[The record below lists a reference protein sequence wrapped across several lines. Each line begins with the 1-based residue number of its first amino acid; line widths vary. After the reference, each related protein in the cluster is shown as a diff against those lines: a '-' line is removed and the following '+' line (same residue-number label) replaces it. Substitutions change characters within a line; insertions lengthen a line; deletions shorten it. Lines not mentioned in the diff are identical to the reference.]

1 MSRLPLRIATGVY
14 QITLGGVNAFL
25 IDLDDH
31 GVGAVARAAGGGTA
45 PGGLVLVDTG
55 AARIGAAIRDLGRAP
70 GDLRAIV
77 VTHLHRN
84 HTGSLA
90 EVKRRT
96 GAEVWMHPADAAL
109 VREGVF
115 ARPLEP
121 GPGLVRG
128 AIARLSDRRPARRGE
143 PIVVEHEVND
153 GETLPFAGL
162 RAVHTPGHTAGHLAL
177 LLPRGGG
184 VLFVGDAAT
193 NFLRLGWGP
202 IYEDVS
208 QGRESLAKLA
218 ALDLEVA
225 AFAHGR
231 AIRARRRALSRALAL
246 RALTRPG
253 PATQAP
259 AASAPERHPGVR
271 RCFRPASPDDPARDD
286 RARP

>member
-1 MSRLPLRIATGVY
+1 MSRLPQRIATGVY
-14 QITLGGVNAFL
+14 QIALGGVNAFL
-25 IDLDDH
+25 IDVEDD
-31 GVGAVARAAGGGTA
+31 GVGTAARAAGGGTA
-45 PGGLVLVDTG
+45 LGGLVLVDTG
-55 AARIGAAIRDLGRAP
+55 VARSAARIGAAIRDLGRAP
-70 GDLRAIV
+70 GDVRAIV
-77 VTHLHRN
+77 VTHLHRD
-84 HTGSLA
+84 HTGALA

-96 GAEVWMHPADAAL
+96 GAEVWMHRADAAL

-121 GPGLVRG
+121 GPGLVRS

-218 ALDLEVA
+218 ALDFEVA

-231 AIRARRRALSRALAL
+231 AIRAHA
-246 RALTRPG
+246 G
-253 PATQAP
+253 
-259 AASAPERHPGVR
+259 ER
-271 RCFRPASPDDPARDD
+271 F
-286 RARP
+286 RARWPSAH